1 MSHSYLTKKFKEY
14 EGITIQQ
21 YIISE
26 KLKAAANM
34 LKYSDASIS
43 EIAEYLSFASQSHMG
58 QYFKKAYQMTP
69 KEYRGE
75 VQDCGVFV
83 TNNFFRNKGGNR
95 LCSIFY

>member
-43 EIAEYLSFASQSHMG
+43 EIAEYLSFASRAIWG
-58 QYFKKAYQMTP
+58 
-69 KEYRGE
+69 
-75 VQDCGVFV
+75 
-83 TNNFFRNKGGNR
+83 
-95 LCSIFY
+95 SISRKRIR